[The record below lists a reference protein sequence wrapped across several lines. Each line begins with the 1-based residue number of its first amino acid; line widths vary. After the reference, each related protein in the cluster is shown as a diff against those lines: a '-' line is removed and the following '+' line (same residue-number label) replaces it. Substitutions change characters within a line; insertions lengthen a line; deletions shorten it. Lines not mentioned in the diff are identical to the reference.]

1 MSNIIDSIQ
10 LSGTVYTISGSG
22 GGGNPTVEL
31 TQAEYDALVTAGTVS
46 ADTYYIITDA
56 QTPEISAITSAVTS
70 GSTDGEI
77 PTAKAVYDAIPTTTS
92 AVTSG
97 STAAVESGGVYNQLG
112 GLKLLQ
118 ITQAAYDALV
128 QSGTVDPSTI
138 YYIVN

>member
-22 GGGNPTVEL
+22 GGGNSTVEL

-77 PTAKAVYDAIPTTTS
+77 PTAKAVYDAIPKVTNS
-92 AVTSG
+92 ITSG
-97 STAAVESGGVYNQLG
+97 STEAITSGAV
-112 GLKLLQ
+112 
-118 ITQAAYDALV
+118 YDAIGDVETLLAA
-128 QSGTVDPSTI
+128 I
-138 YYIVN
+138 